1 MINAVVGREKELS
14 KLKETID
21 KVSTG
26 AGSAILISGKPGI
39 GKTSL
44 GEAVVADYATN
55 SNYQVLTGKCLP
67 ESSVPFQPFVKIL
80 KSAGLEHLLS
90 PESPKIETVSIVY
103 KDGRCI
109 ETAQSQDSSSPDPEL
124 VSGMLQAIRDFAR
137 ESYGKGDLSQLKFRD
152 LDLVIEQGKNCY
164 VVAAIKNGISK
175 NLCEDVK
182 NIVTE
187 LEKQNP
193 KLEMWDGNK
202 DGLVNLSAPLA
213 GLVEKYKGEF
223 NSSNLKNEKDKI
235 IDRVTEGLKTKAN
248 EKPILVYIDDMHLA
262 DPSTLQLFHYLS
274 RNIKDS
280 KIAILGTFSPQE
292 SATLNDTL
300 ANMSRENLY
309 REVNLKTLTLENV
322 QTIVSAKY
330 GLKPELVEEFA
341 KQLYS
346 KTEGDPLYV
355 VETLRLL
362 EQQNII
368 KQNQD
373 WWANVNLEKISIP
386 NSIKDIIQQRLSG
399 LDAATY
405 KTLKYASAFGPE
417 INPKIL
423 KKALKLDDETLGEHL
438 EHLLQTNILNRKN
451 GNYVFDQTSVRN
463 VVYSGLEP
471 ASKRALH
478 LSIAKAI
485 EGLYQQNLS
494 EQFATLA
501 WHYAN
506 IANALEQPID
516 IEEDLP
522 ILQKAVRFNSE
533 AGRQTKQKYAHEE
546 AAKLFENSLKFLE
559 TLETI
564 LSDEQ
569 KLENQKQKLSVLD
582 ELQQLNYI
590 AGKWA
595 ESAEFNKQ
603 LITLAQTLG
612 DERKAAEGHKN
623 MGEILMQK
631 SDWLPAIRNLE
642 QAIEISEKVKHNEL
656 SVDSHCVLGRI
667 YMLQG
672 MFEKSTSNYSEALEL
687 AQKLEDKRRT
697 ALAQDGSGTVYHETG
712 QYDKSLEFFQNAAKG
727 FEEISDLTNLSL
739 AYHHICAAYASK
751 NQYEKTVEF
760 AQKEFDITQKIGD
773 VAGMA
778 RSLLGL
784 GCCMDLGE
792 YEKSAQYL
800 KQAEKLFQKINS
812 ERGLSLVYMNLGV
825 THEYMKNWSA
835 SEEYF
840 NKSLELEHKL
850 NLSIEEACTYEEM
863 AAMYKAKG
871 DEEARKKCATKAID
885 LYKKHGAESRI
896 SEKLLGLAN

>member
-1 MINAVVGREKELS
+1 MINAVVGREKEQS
-14 KLKETID
+14 ELKETID
-21 KVSTG
+21 KASAG
-26 AGSAILISGKPGI
+26 AGSTTLISGKPGI
-39 GKTSL
+39 GKTVL
-44 GEAVVADYATN
+44 GESIAADYAAKPD
-55 SNYQVLTGKCLP
+55 YQVFTGKCLP
-67 ESSVPFQPFVKIL
+67 ETSVPFQPFVKIL

-175 NLCEDVK
+175 SLCEDVK

-235 IDRVTEGLKTKAN
+235 IDRVTEGLKTKAI

-274 RNIKDS
+274 RNIRDS

-292 SATLNDTL
+292 SSTLSDTL

-309 REVNLKTLTLENV
+309 QEVNLKTLTLENV
-322 QTIVSAKY
+322 RTIVSEKY
-330 GLKPELVEEFA
+330 GLKLELIEEFA

-355 VETLRLL
+355 IETLRLL

-368 KQNQD
+368 KQGQD
-373 WWANVNLEKISIP
+373 WLANINLEKISIP

-399 LDAATY
+399 LDAATH
-405 KTLKYASAFGPE
+405 KTLKYAAAFGQE

-423 KKALKLDDETLGEHL
+423 RKALKLDDETLGEHL
-438 EHLLQTNILNRKN
+438 ERLLQTNILNRKN
-451 GNYVFDQTSVRN
+451 GNYIFDQTSVRN
-463 VVYSGLEP
+463 VVYSSLEP

-485 EGLYQQNLS
+485 EGLYQKNLP

-501 WHYAN
+501 WHYTN

-516 IEEDLP
+516 LEEDLP

-546 AAKLFENSLKFLE
+546 SAKLFEHSLKFLE
-559 TLETI
+559 TLESN
-564 LSDEQ
+564 LSGEQ
-569 KLENQKQKLSVLD
+569 KLDNQKQKLSVLD
-582 ELQQLNYI
+582 ELQQLNYV

-595 ESAEFNKQ
+595 ESAEFNKK
-603 LITLAQTLG
+603 LITLAQNLG
-612 DERKAAEGHKN
+612 DERKVAEGHKN
-623 MGEILMQK
+623 IGEILMQK
-631 SDWLPAIRNLE
+631 SDWTSAIANLE
-642 QAIEISEKVKHNEL
+642 QAIEISEKINLNEL

-672 MFEKSTSNYSEALEL
+672 MFEKSTSNYSKALEL
-687 AQKLEDKRRT
+687 AQNLGDRRRI
-697 ALAQDGSGTVYHETG
+697 ALTQDGAGTVYHETG
-712 QYDKSLEFFQNAAKG
+712 QYDTSLEFFQNAAKG
-727 FEEISDLTNLSL
+727 FEEIGDLTNLSL

-751 NQYEKTVEF
+751 DQYEKTVEF
-760 AQKEFDITQKIGD
+760 AQKEFDIMQKIGD
-773 VAGMA
+773 VAGTA
-778 RSLLGL
+778 RSLLAL
-784 GCCMDLGE
+784 GCCASLGD
-792 YEKSAQYL
+792 YEKSARYL
-800 KQAEKLFQKINS
+800 NQAEKLFQKINS
-812 ERGLSLVYMNLGV
+812 ERGLSLVYMNLGIA
-825 THEYMKNWSA
+825 YGFMKNWSA
-835 SEEYF
+835 SESYF
-840 NKSLELEHKL
+840 NQSLELKRKL
-850 NLSIEEACTYEEM
+850 NLPVEEAWTYEEM
-863 AAMYKAKG
+863 ATMYKSKG
-871 DEEARKKCATKAID
+871 EDTARKNCASKAIE
-885 LYKKHGAESRI
+885 LYKQHKAENRI
-896 SEKLLGLAN
+896 SEKLIELAN